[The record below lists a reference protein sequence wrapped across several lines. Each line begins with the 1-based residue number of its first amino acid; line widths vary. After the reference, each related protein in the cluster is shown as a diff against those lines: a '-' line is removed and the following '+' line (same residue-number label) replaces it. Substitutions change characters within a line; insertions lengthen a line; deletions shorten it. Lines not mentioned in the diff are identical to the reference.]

1 MPTRIP
7 RPQAEFRQFMID
19 QFGNDPDGYRVVDIA
34 DLVSTSED
42 PKLAA
47 LTTQAVGDML
57 RAWARHRQIFQGWAC
72 KEDRPPGSHTQS
84 KFRIVQRNAS
94 APVVPPVAVAVDPG
108 RTTGMFVPPVA
119 VSNGNGHRTEANGD
133 KQARSRF
140 SGRIQQVRPDGSML
154 VINDDGAFAV
164 SPVQW

>member
-7 RPQAEFRQFMID
+7 RPLAEFRQFMID

-84 KFRIVQRNAS
+84 KFRIVRKSLNHG
-94 APVVPPVAVAVDPG
+94 APVVPVPQPGFELIVPVAA
-108 RTTGMFVPPVA
+108 
-119 VSNGNGHRTEANGD
+119 SNGNGHRPEANGD
-133 KQARSRF
+133 KQTRSRF